1 MDDVVVGVLGA
12 SGGLGA
18 STLVVALTVRA
29 GERYGV
35 AAGVDGDLGRGG
47 LDVTACVEHQTGV
60 RWGDLTALD
69 GEVDG
74 PRLLRT
80 LPAERNARFL
90 AAGGGGPQGPVVH
103 RVVES
108 LAATAS
114 LVVVDG
120 GTRADA
126 VEPCTYVVLLC
137 GTAVRQLADGTAY
150 AALLHRGGVRAGL
163 VLRMAGR
170 HPVDPE
176 DVAFHLDLPLLGTLR
191 HDAKVAGDPARGRT
205 PGSRSCDA
213 VGAVADRVLDEVL
226 GGLLDEDLGGDLGE
240 GTRER
245 RRAAMDGRAA
255 TVRADRDTA

>member
-1 MDDVVVGVLGA
+1 VGVLGA

-35 AAGVDGDLGRGG
+35 AVAVDGDLARGG
-47 LDVTACVEHQTGV
+47 LDVTACVEHQAGV

-90 AAGGGGPQGPVVH
+90 AAGGGGPREPVIH
-103 RVVES
+103 RVVDA
-108 LAATAS
+108 LAATTS

-126 VEPCTYVVLLC
+126 VEPCSHVVLVC

-150 AALLHRGGVRAGL
+150 AALLHARGVRAGL
-163 VLRMAGR
+163 VLRMTGR

-176 DVAFHLDLPLLGTLR
+176 DVAFHLDLPLLGTVR
-191 HDAKVAGDPARGRT
+191 HDAKVAGDPGRGRT
-205 PGSRSCDA
+205 PGSRSADA

-226 GGLLDEDLGGDLGE
+226 GGLLDEGHGEVLGKGRGDGARGRPGE
-240 GTRER
+240 
-245 RRAAMDGRAA
+245 AMDARA
-255 TVRADRDTA
+255 VPLPVDRDTA